1 MGKYILVFGTDR
13 PLGSLGGATFQRSGQ
28 VFAIRKR
35 NVPVQKRSPRQSA
48 VKNKFDHVQKN
59 WKNLTSG
66 NQTQWEDEAPNYTRT
81 NSLGDPYDISGSNLQ
96 ASSNINLL
104 NSVEPELA
112 EPANY
117 SGIGAPAYGADATA
131 FNSQIISISTF
142 PQIVPAGSSMQ
153 MWMSKPNIGNPGQ
166 IPTSQ
171 MKLIK
176 TWQPGDDSADN
187 IYTEYVAAWSNVLPP
202 VQSLWIVAWRYI
214 QLDTGQVGAL
224 AYTDITIV
232 L

>member
-1 MGKYILVFGTDR
+1 MAIYILAFGTDR
-13 PLGSLGGATFQRSGQ
+13 PLGSRGGSTFQRAGKS
-28 VFAIRKR
+28 FIIRKR
-35 NVPVQKRSPRQSA
+35 NVPVQKKSPKQTQA
-48 VKNKFDHVQKN
+48 NNKFDHVQKK

-81 NSLGDPYDISGSNLQ
+81 NSLGDPYDISGLNLQ

-104 NSVEPELA
+104 NSLEPELT
-112 EPANY
+112 EPANA
-117 SGIGAPAYGADATA
+117 SAIGAPAYGADATA

-142 PQIVPAGSSMQ
+142 PQIVPAGLSMQ
-153 MWMSKPNIGNPGQ
+153 MWMSKPNIAHPGF

-187 IYTEYVAAWSNVLPP
+187 IYTEYVEAWSNVLPP
-202 VQSLWIVAWRYI
+202 VQSIWIVAWRYI

>member
-1 MGKYILVFGTDR
+1 MAIYTLAPMEDR
-13 PLGSLGGATFQRSGQ
+13 PLGSLEGATFQKCGVQ
-28 VFAIRKR
+28 FGIRKR

-104 NSVEPELA
+104 NSAESELA
-112 EPANY
+112 EPAAA
-117 SGIGAPAYGADATA
+117 SAIGSPAFGSEACQ
-131 FNSQIISISTF
+131 FNSQIISIWSS
-142 PQIVPAGSSMQ
+142 PQIVPAGYAQQ
-153 MWMSKPNIGNPGQ
+153 MWMSKPYIINPG
-166 IPTSQ
+166 PLPESQ

-176 TWQPGDDSADN
+176 TWQAGEDTDGN
-187 IYTEYVAAWSNVLPP
+187 VYTEYVQAWSEVLPP
-202 VQSLWIVAWRYI
+202 TQSLWIVAWRYI
-214 QLDTGQVGAL
+214 QLDTGQVGNL
-224 AYTDITIV
+224 AYTDIVIT